1 MSISNSLRRAAKL
14 QEKIEELREQLSGLL
29 DQARAEL
36 ASTPAE
42 EITATPRRGRSQV
55 RKTKPGRR
63 AATAEVPAKRG
74 RKATK
79 IDGRTKAA
87 RTNKA
92 GRQSPLKGVKRAT
105 SPSGPLAPAV
115 VKVLASKKQP
125 MNVRDILDGLLA
137 GGYKFNSPEPK
148 KNLAAR
154 IYRLNGVKQV
164 SAGLFA
170 AV

>member
-1 MSISNSLRRAAKL
+1 MSLTNSLRQAAKL
-14 QEKIEELREQLSGLL
+14 QEKIEGLRGQLSSLL
-29 DQARAEL
+29 DKARSEL

-42 EITATPRRGRSQV
+42 EITVAPRRGRPKMKQAA
-55 RKTKPGRR
+55 GRR
-63 AATAEVPAKRG
+63 ALAAKAAPAAHG
-74 RKATK
+74 RKPVRAS
-79 IDGRTKAA
+79 GRPRTA
-87 RTNKA
+87 RTAK
-92 GRQSPLKGVKRAT
+92 GRQQSPLKGVKRAA

-115 VKVLASKKQP
+115 VKVLGSKKQP

-137 GGYKFNSPEPK
+137 DGYQFNSAEPK

>member
-1 MSISNSLRRAAKL
+1 MSITNSLRRAAKL
-14 QEKIEELREQLSGLL
+14 QERIEGLREQLASVL
-29 DQARAEL
+29 DKARSEL

-42 EITATPRRGRSQV
+42 EITVVPRRGRPKMKKSAA
-55 RKTKPGRR
+55 GRR
-63 AATAEVPAKRG
+63 ALMPKIPAARG
-74 RKATK
+74 RKPAAAGVRSRAASTTK
-79 IDGRTKAA
+79 GR
-87 RTNKA
+87 
-92 GRQSPLKGVKRAT
+92 RQSPLKGIKRAS

-115 VKVLASKKQP
+115 VKVLEAKKQP

-137 GGYKFNSPEPK
+137 SGYHFNSAEPK